1 MVRKTN
7 IMKEFKLLIM
17 GNDDFKN
24 EKILLKTLC
33 VLQETVL
40 RGVSVSFVN
49 AMLPGADALA
59 YMIANQNNVKCY
71 EFNLNRRL
79 VGDPVMRVHAE
90 MADFSDGAL
99 IFCEP
104 DDDVDYMIDCMQR
117 QNKKVA
123 VVHYST

>member
-1 MVRKTN
+1 
-7 IMKEFKLLIM
+7 MKEFKLLIM
-17 GNDDFKN
+17 GNDGFKN
-24 EKILLKTLC
+24 EEILLRTLA
-33 VLQETVL
+33 VIQETVL
-40 RGVSVSFVN
+40 KDRSISFVN

-59 YMIANQNNVKCY
+59 YMLANQNKVKCY

-79 VGDPVMRVHAE
+79 AGDPVMRVHAE

-99 IFCEP
+99 IFCAQ
-104 DDDVDYMIDCMQR
+104 DDDVDYMINYMQM